1 MTWYGLPAPLAD
13 ADGNLAA
20 PPGAFLDVASSAM
33 QVVYQ
38 IVHRVAPSHSPVLL
52 LGESGVGKKTIAQ
65 AIHHLSPRASG
76 PLLKVHC
83 GRLSERMLERDL
95 LGYVQGAFAG
105 AAHDRSGRLEAA
117 CGGTIVLDEIDRL
130 PLGLQLQ
137 LLRVL
142 EEQAFERVG
151 DATAIA
157 VDTRVIAT
165 SLRDLTTQVIEQ
177 RFREDLYWRLNV
189 VPIYVPPLRDRVADI
204 PGLVSHF
211 LELCAQTNHRP
222 SLHVLPETIDAMRGY
237 HWPGNVR
244 ELQTCVERAVVL
256 ADGDRFGLDLLPA
269 SVRSGG
275 KGELSTASVR
285 GVDLETLVQEVVEQG
300 VRAAESEQLE
310 VHSYVVNRVEKE
322 LIAQVLANC
331 NHVQTKAAAKLG
343 INRNTLYKKIKDY
356 RLEPAEPSEAEK

>member
-1 MTWYGLPAPLAD
+1 MAWYGLPTPLAD
-13 ADGNLAA
+13 SDGSLAA
-20 PPGAFLDVASSAM
+20 SPGALVDGASSGM
-33 QVVYQ
+33 QEAYH
-38 IVHRVAPSHSPVLL
+38 IVRRVAPSQTPVLL

-65 AIHHLSPRASG
+65 AIHHLSPRAAG

-117 CGGTIVLDEIDRL
+117 CGGTLVLDEIDRL

-165 SLRDLTTQVIEQ
+165 SLRDLTAQVIEQ
-177 RFREDLYWRLNV
+177 SFREDLYWRLNV
-189 VPIYVPPLRDRVADI
+189 VPIYVPPLRDRPEDI
-204 PGLVSHF
+204 PGLVRHF
-211 LELCAQTNHRP
+211 LDLCAQANHRRP
-222 SLHVLPETIDAMRGY
+222 LQLLPETIEVMRGY

-244 ELQTCVERAVVL
+244 ELQTYVERAVVL
-256 ADGDRFGLDLLPA
+256 AVGDGFGVDLLPA

-285 GVDLETLVQEVVEQG
+285 GVDLETLVQEVVQQG
-300 VRAAESEQLE
+300 LRAAESEQSE
-310 VHSYVVNRVEKE
+310 VHGFVVNRVERE

-356 RLEPAEPSEAEK
+356 HLEPTEPPEPEK

>member
-1 MTWYGLPAPLAD
+1 MDDSKATQAAAIDEPLI
-13 ADGNLAA
+13 GS
-20 PPGAFLDVASSAM
+20 SSAM
-33 QVVYQ
+33 QALYQ
-38 IVHRVAPSHSPVLL
+38 IVHRVAPSQAPVLL
-52 LGESGVGKKTIAQ
+52 LGESGAGKKTAAR
-65 AIHHLSPRASG
+65 AIHRLSLRATG

-83 GRLSERMLERDL
+83 GGLSKRLLERDL

-117 CGGTIVLDEIDRL
+117 HGGTLVLDEIDCL

-142 EEQAFERVG
+142 EEQTFERVG
-151 DATAIA
+151 DAKAIN
-157 VDTRVIAT
+157 VDVRIIAT
-165 SLRDLTTQVIEQ
+165 SHRDLTNEVIEHC
-177 RFREDLYWRLNV
+177 FREDLYWRLSV
-189 VPIYVPPLRDRVADI
+189 VPISVPPLRERVEDI
-204 PGLVSHF
+204 PALISHF
-211 LELCAQTNHRP
+211 LELCGQANHRQ
-222 SLHVLPETIDAMRGY
+222 SLHVLPETIDALRRY

-244 ELQTCVERAVVL
+244 ELQTYVERAVVL
-256 ADGDRFGLDLLPA
+256 ADGDEFGIELLPA
-269 SVRSGG
+269 SIRRGG
-275 KGELSTASVR
+275 KGELSTVSVR

-331 NHVQTKAAAKLG
+331 NHVQTKTAAKLG

-356 RLEPAEPSEAEK
+356 GLEPAEPPDTEK